1 MTDKDNNEFRVNEN
15 HGELNNRYLERLKRV
30 TGSALEKN
38 ARVLAF
44 RVDLHLPKDKQ
55 GQHSNAVIKRFIAS
69 LKAQI
74 NAYQN
79 RRRKQG
85 KRTYPCRLDYA
96 WVREF
101 GEKHG
106 RKHYHVLLLVNR
118 EVFHKAFLIY
128 NRLTKKYGYLITMV
142 MKAWIRA
149 INEKGTENGYHYLSC
164 PSVSY
169 ELNRKDGIHTSAY
182 ENFIYH
188 ISYMAKE
195 YTKLH
200 GDGERNFGC
209 SVK

>member
-1 MTDKDNNEFRVNEN
+1 MTDRKDDVYRVNEN

-30 TGSALEKN
+30 TESALEEH

-55 GQHSNAVIKRFIAS
+55 GQYSNAVIKRFIAS

-79 RRRKQG
+79 RRRKLG
-85 KRTYPCRLDYA
+85 KRTYPCRLNYA

-101 GEKHG
+101 GEING
-106 RKHYHVLLLVNR
+106 GKHYHVLLLVNR

-128 NRLTKKYGYLITMV
+128 NRLTKKYGYLVRMV
-142 MKAWIRA
+142 ISAWNRA
-149 INEKGTENGYHYLSC
+149 LRDKGPDDNAGIHL
-164 PSVSY
+164 PGVSY
-169 ELNRKDGIHTSAY
+169 DLNRKDGIHTAGY
-182 ENFIYH
+182 QDFIYH

-195 YTKLH
+195 YTKQR

>member
-1 MTDKDNNEFRVNEN
+1 MTDRKDDVYRVNEN
-15 HGELNNRYLERLKRV
+15 HGELNDRYLERLKRV
-30 TGSALEKN
+30 TESALEEH

-55 GQHSNAVIKRFIAS
+55 EQYSNAVIKRFIAS

-74 NAYQN
+74 NTYQN
-79 RRRKQG
+79 RRRKLG
-85 KRTYPCRLDYA
+85 KRTYPCRLSYA

-101 GEKHG
+101 GEING
-106 RKHYHVLLLVNR
+106 GKHYHVLLLVNR

-128 NRLTKKYGYLITMV
+128 NKLTRKHGYLIRMV
-142 MKAWIRA
+142 MDAWIRA
-149 INEKGTENGYHYLSC
+149 INEKGTAAEYNYTTYPG
-164 PSVSY
+164 VSH
-169 ELNRKDGIHTSAY
+169 ELNRKDGIHTAGY
-182 ENFIYH
+182 QDFIYH

-195 YTKLH
+195 YTKQR